1 MKRKNA
7 NAAAHEDNVAVAFS
21 PFSGVISIL
30 KWKKLM
36 NVAIPI
42 VAKKA
47 DVSQT

>member
-1 MKRKNA
+1 MNRKKV
-7 NAAAHEDNVAVAFS
+7 NAAAQEDSVAVAFK

-30 KWKKLM
+30 KWKKLI
-36 NVAIPI
+36 NVATPI